1 MTKQERLNNLADTL
15 SELETQLKWFEIDES
30 KHEDNYR
37 NMLDKISTV
46 QIGSLEYCASTVL
59 EKVDPIAYRC
69 GLSDYV
75 DSIDVSEDEDYQAL
89 EQEIEELQG
98 EIDDL
103 QEEIDEEED
112 L

>member
-1 MTKQERLNNLADTL
+1 VFALT
-15 SELETQLKWFEIDES
+15 
-30 KHEDNYR
+30 
-37 NMLDKISTV
+37 
-46 QIGSLEYCASTVL
+46 
-59 EKVDPIAYRC
+59 IAYRC